1 MEANRPVPSG
11 GSTEHGLSKR
21 LCVSPIHGRGNGGG
35 GRRLGGCPGRDP
47 RAVARLELHRRMTKR
62 TILICLSLAACTST
76 PSELCDDRL
85 IDLTHPFDENT
96 IYWPTAKRFEL
107 VHAAWGPNDQ
117 GLWYASNDLSAS
129 EHGGTHLDAPIH
141 FARGG
146 RDTASIPIGELVGP
160 ARVVDV
166 REACERDRDYRVTP
180 ADIRA
185 HEASFGPIPEG
196 AIVLIHTGWGRFW
209 PDAKLYL
216 GSDVPGDASDLHF
229 PGLSSG
235 AADLLVERGV
245 DVVGIDTA
253 SLDHGQSTHF
263 LAHRVLGAANV
274 AGLENVANVG
284 RLPAS
289 GATLIAL
296 PMKIAGGTG
305 GPCRVVALLP

>member
-1 MEANRPVPSG
+1 
-11 GSTEHGLSKR
+11 
-21 LCVSPIHGRGNGGG
+21 
-35 GRRLGGCPGRDP
+35 
-47 RAVARLELHRRMTKR
+47 MTKR

>member
-1 MEANRPVPSG
+1 
-11 GSTEHGLSKR
+11 
-21 LCVSPIHGRGNGGG
+21 
-35 GRRLGGCPGRDP
+35 
-47 RAVARLELHRRMTKR
+47 
-62 TILICLSLAACTST
+62 
-76 PSELCDDRL
+76 
-85 IDLTHPFDENT
+85 
-96 IYWPTAKRFEL
+96 
-107 VHAAWGPNDQ
+107 
-117 GLWYASNDLSAS
+117 
-129 EHGGTHLDAPIH
+129 
-141 FARGG
+141 
-146 RDTASIPIGELVGP
+146 
-160 ARVVDV
+160 VVDV

-253 SLDHGQSTHF
+253 SLDHGPSTHF